1 MRVAGNRDILK
12 FDVILFATTLA
23 LMVIGIF
30 FIYSSGVN
38 SSGVSVSSEWIKQI
52 IWGVSSLALIIFFS
66 LYDYTRFKMVSLYI
80 YLVLVLLLLFTLFF
94 GRYVNGARSWL
105 GIGPFGIQPAEFSK
119 IAVIF
124 YLGAFLDNNYKNIDT
139 LKKFVQALI
148 IITVPMLLTLAQ
160 PDFGSAIV
168 NVPIFLV
175 MLFLAGA
182 RLKHLVYLVI
192 TGSLIIYF
200 TVLPAWS
207 EYILREEVLLV
218 KVFTEFATMKY
229 VLIALSVVMGLA
241 GAGLLFFRAG
251 YYYWILY
258 FSSSFFISL
267 IGAVGGRMV
276 LKGYQIMRLIIFID
290 PQVDPQGAGWNMIQ
304 SITAVGAGGLWG
316 RGFLKGS
323 QSHLRYLPQQ
333 SSDFI
338 FSIFSEEAGFVG
350 AIVVFSLYIIMLV
363 RSLIIIDRSN
373 DRFGVVLGGGIVGMI
388 FFHVIISTGMAIGVM
403 PITGI
408 PLFFLSYGGSS
419 LWTASMG
426 IGILLSIYQRRYR
439 N

>member
-1 MRVAGNRDILK
+1 MAGNRDVFK
-12 FDVILFATTLA
+12 FDVLLFTTTIA

-38 SSGVSVSSEWIKQI
+38 SSGVSVSNEWIRQI
-52 IWGVSSLALIIFFS
+52 VWVVSSLIIIVFFS
-66 LYDYTRFKMVSLYI
+66 FYDYAKFKLLSFYI
-80 YLVLVLLLLFTLFF
+80 YLAIVLLLVFTLFF
-94 GRYVNGARSWL
+94 GKEANGARSWIGL
-105 GIGPFGIQPAEFSK
+105 GPFRLQPAEFSK
-119 IAVIF
+119 IAVIL
-124 YLGAFLDNNYKNIDT
+124 YLGSFLDDNYKNIDS
-139 LKKFVQALI
+139 LKKFIQAIVI
-148 IITVPMLLTLAQ
+148 IAVPMLLTLAQ

-175 MLFLAGA
+175 MMFLAGA
-182 RLKHLVYLVI
+182 KMKHLIYMMI
-192 TGSLIIYF
+192 TGTLIIYF

-207 EYILREEVLLV
+207 KYIVQEEVLIV
-218 KVFTEFATMKY
+218 KVITEFATLQY
-229 VLIALSVVMGLA
+229 VLLALILIIFLSA
-241 GAGLLFFRAG
+241 AGLRFFKAS
-251 YYYWILY
+251 YYYWIIY
-258 FSSSFFISL
+258 FTSSLFLSL
-267 IGAVGGRMV
+267 AGSVGGRMV

-290 PQVDPQGAGWNMIQ
+290 PQVDPKGAGWNMIQ

-316 RGFLKGS
+316 RGFLQGT

-338 FSIFSEEAGFVG
+338 FSIFTEEAGFVG
-350 AIVVFSLYIIMLV
+350 ALVVFALYTLLLV
-363 RSLIIIDRSN
+363 RSLIVIDRSN
-373 DRFGVVLGGGIVGMI
+373 DRFGVAVGGGIVGMI
-388 FFHVIISTGMAIGVM
+388 FFHVVINTGMAIGIM

-419 LWTASMG
+419 LWTASIG

>member
-1 MRVAGNRDILK
+1 MAGNRDILK

-23 LMVIGIF
+23 LMLIGIF

-38 SSGVSVSSEWIKQI
+38 SSGVSVSNEWIKQI
-52 IWGVSSLALIIFFS
+52 IWVVSSLAIIIFFS
-66 LYDYTRFKMVSLYI
+66 LYDYARFKMVSFYI
-80 YLVLVLLLLFTLFF
+80 YLVMVILLLFTLFF

-105 GIGPFGIQPAEFSK
+105 GVGPFGIQPAEFSK

-124 YLGAFLDNNYKNIDT
+124 YLGAFLDNNYKTIHT
-139 LKKFVQALI
+139 LKKFIQALVI
-148 IITVPMLLTLAQ
+148 IAIPMLLTLAQ

-182 RLKHLVYLVI
+182 RLKHIIYLVI

-207 EYILREEVLLV
+207 EYIIQEEVMLV
-218 KVFTEFATMKY
+218 KVFTEMATMKY
-229 VLIALSVVMGLA
+229 VLIALIVIMALA
-241 GAGLLFFRAG
+241 GAGQLLFRAG
-251 YYYWILY
+251 YYYWIIY

-267 IGAVGGRMV
+267 LGAMGGRMV

-316 RGFLKGS
+316 RGFLQGT

-350 AIVVFSLYIIMLV
+350 AIVVFSLYILMLV

-388 FFHVIISTGMAIGVM
+388 FFHVIINTGMAIGVM

>member
-1 MRVAGNRDILK
+1 MAGSRDVFK
-12 FDVILFATTLA
+12 FDVLLFTTTLA

-38 SSGVSVSSEWIKQI
+38 SSGVSVSNEWIKQI
-52 IWGVSSLALIIFFS
+52 IWVVTSIVLIIFLSF
-66 LYDYTRFKMVSLYI
+66 YDYAKFKLVSFYL
-80 YLVLVLLLLFTLFF
+80 YLVLVLLLLFTLIF
-94 GRYVNGARSWL
+94 GRYVNGARSWV

-119 IAVIF
+119 IAVIL
-124 YLGAFLDNNYKNIDT
+124 YLGAFLDDNYKTIYT
-139 LKKFVQALI
+139 LKKFLQAI
-148 IITVPMLLTLAQ
+148 IIIAIPMLLTLAQ

-175 MLFLAGA
+175 MMYLAGA
-182 RLKHLVYLVI
+182 KIKHLFYLI
-192 TGSLIIYF
+192 LTGSLVIYL
-200 TVLPAWS
+200 TALPAWT
-207 EYILREEVLLV
+207 EYIVREEVLIV
-218 KVFTEFATMKY
+218 KVLTEFETLQY
-229 VLIALSVVMGLA
+229 VLLAILIIIILSSLGLR
-241 GAGLLFFRAG
+241 FFKAS
-251 YYYWILY
+251 YYYWIIY
-258 FSSSFFISL
+258 FSSSIFLAL
-267 IGAVGGRMV
+267 IGSVGGRLV

-304 SITAVGAGGLWG
+304 SITAVGAGGFWG
-316 RGFLKGS
+316 RGFLQGT

-350 AIVVFSLYIIMLV
+350 TLVVFALYILLLV
-363 RSLIIIDRSN
+363 RSLIVIDRSN
-373 DRFGVVLGGGIVGMI
+373 DRFGVAIGGGIVGMI
-388 FFHVIISTGMAIGVM
+388 FFHVIISIGMAIGIM

-419 LWTASMG
+419 LWTASIG

>member
-1 MRVAGNRDILK
+1 MI
-12 FDVILFATTLA
+12 
-23 LMVIGIF
+23 IGIF
-30 FIYSSGVN
+30 FIFSSGVN
-38 SSGVSVSSEWIKQI
+38 SAGVSVSSEWIKQI
-52 IWGVSSLALIIFFS
+52 IWVVTSIALMVFFS
-66 LYDYTRFKMVSLYI
+66 FYDYSKFKTIAVWLYLGTMV
-80 YLVLVLLLLFTLFF
+80 LLLFTLFF
-94 GRYVNGARSWL
+94 GSLRNGARSWI

-119 IAVIF
+119 IAVIL
-124 YLGAFLDNNYKNIDT
+124 YLAAFLDNNYKTIHT
-139 LKKFVQALI
+139 LKKFAQSIVI
-148 IITVPMLLTLAQ
+148 IAIPMLLILAQ

-168 NVPIFLV
+168 NVPIYLV
-175 MLFLAGA
+175 MLYLAGA
-182 RLKHLVYLVI
+182 KIRHLIYLLL
-192 TGSLIIYF
+192 TGSLVIYF
-200 TVLPAWS
+200 TVLPAWA
-207 EYILREEVLLV
+207 EYIVQEEVMLV
-218 KVFTEFATMKY
+218 RVFTELALMRY
-229 VLIALSVVMGLA
+229 VLLALGVLILLA
-241 GAGLLFFRAG
+241 TVGFFYFRKN
-251 YYYWILY
+251 YYYWISY
-258 FSSSFFISL
+258 ITSSFFISL

-304 SITAVGAGGLWG
+304 SITAVGAGGIWG
-316 RGFLKGS
+316 RGWLQGT

-350 AIVVFSLYIIMLV
+350 ALVVFSLYALMLV

-373 DRFGVVLGGGIVGMI
+373 DRYGVAVGAGIVGMI
-388 FFHVIISTGMAIGVM
+388 FFHVIINTGMAIGVM

-419 LWTASMG
+419 LWTASTG

>member
-1 MRVAGNRDILK
+1 M
-12 FDVILFATTLA
+12 
-23 LMVIGIF
+23 
-30 FIYSSGVN
+30 
-38 SSGVSVSSEWIKQI
+38 
-52 IWGVSSLALIIFFS
+52 
-66 LYDYTRFKMVSLYI
+66 
-80 YLVLVLLLLFTLFF
+80 
-94 GRYVNGARSWL
+94 
-105 GIGPFGIQPAEFSK
+105 
-119 IAVIF
+119 
-124 YLGAFLDNNYKNIDT
+124 
-139 LKKFVQALI
+139 
-148 IITVPMLLTLAQ
+148 ML
-160 PDFGSAIV
+160 
-168 NVPIFLV
+168 
-175 MLFLAGA
+175 LAGA
-182 RLKHLVYLVI
+182 RLKHLIYLII

-207 EYILREEVLLV
+207 EYIVQEELMLV
-218 KVFTEFATMKY
+218 KVFTDFSAMQY
-229 VLIALSVVMGLA
+229 VLYALVAIMALA
-241 GAGLLFFRAG
+241 GAGLFFLKAG
-251 YYYWILY
+251 YFYWIIY

-316 RGFLKGS
+316 RGFLQGT

-350 AIVVFSLYIIMLV
+350 AVIVFSLYTIMLV
-363 RSLIIIDRSN
+363 RCLIIIDRSS
-373 DRFGVVLGGGIVGMI
+373 DRFGVAVGGGIVGMI

>member
-1 MRVAGNRDILK
+1 LAGNRDVFK
-12 FDVILFATTLA
+12 FDVLLFTTTIA
-23 LMVIGIF
+23 LMAIGIF

-38 SSGVSVSSEWIKQI
+38 SAGISVSNEWIKQI
-52 IWGVSSLALIIFFS
+52 IWVVSSIVIIVLFS
-66 LYDYTRFKMVSLYI
+66 FYDYAKFKMISFYL
-80 YLVLVLLLLFTLFF
+80 YLVIVLLLLFTLLF
-94 GRYVNGARSWL
+94 GRYVNGARSWI

-119 IAVIF
+119 IAVIL
-124 YLGAFLDNNYKNIDT
+124 YLGAFLDENYKKIHT
-139 LKKFVQALI
+139 LKKFLQAI
-148 IITVPMLLTLAQ
+148 IIIAIPMLLTLAQ

-168 NVPIFLV
+168 NAPIFLV
-175 MLFLAGA
+175 MMFLAGA
-182 RLKHLVYLVI
+182 RMKHMIYLII

-200 TVLPAWS
+200 TALPAWS
-207 EYILREEVLLV
+207 EYIVREEVLIV
-218 KVFTEFATMKY
+218 KVITEFATLQY
-229 VLIALSVVMGLA
+229 VLLAILLIIILSLA
-241 GAGLLFFRAG
+241 GLRFFKAS
-251 YYYWILY
+251 YYYWIIY
-258 FSSSFFISL
+258 FSSSLFLALVGSM
-267 IGAVGGRMV
+267 GGRLV

-304 SITAVGAGGLWG
+304 SITAVGAGGFWG
-316 RGFLKGS
+316 RGFLEGT

-350 AIVVFSLYIIMLV
+350 ALVVFALYTLLLV
-363 RSLIIIDRSN
+363 RSLIVIDRSN
-373 DRFGVVLGGGIVGMI
+373 DRFGVAIGGGIIGMI
-388 FFHVIISTGMAIGVM
+388 FFHVVINTGMAIGIM

-419 LWTASMG
+419 LWTASIG